1 MGYFANIS
9 GSLVVEHFTGDNIPT
24 SSGNWISHS
33 YAHVNVGFTYD
44 SSSQVFYPPQLYPSW
59 TLDKDT
65 QMWEPPISEPTRLGD
80 ELYYWSEEIQN
91 WVSSSI

>member
-9 GSLVVEHFTGDNIPT
+9 GSLVVEHFTGDTIPT

-33 YAHVNVGFTYD
+33 FSHVYEGFTYD

-65 QMWEPPISEPTRLGD
+65 QMWEPPIPEPTRSGD
-80 ELYYWSEEIQN
+80 ELYYWNENNQT